1 MTPHRTFDAQSE
13 STLMTRFH
21 FKTKESILKRFST
34 LETIKTRLSALETI
48 KRVQVEQQLA

>member
-1 MTPHRTFDAQSE
+1 
-13 STLMTRFH
+13 MTRFH